1 MSAKK
6 TEGNTWINVNSNDKK
21 GHVNIY
27 DKDPKGKHDTS
38 IYVNIDYETG
48 KFNITEKENGE
59 KTTTDCSC
67 YLTTA
72 CMRNLKNDFSDNC
85 YQLDIL
91 RWFRDKFVSKV
102 DIEHYYMIAPAI
114 VGEIE
119 KNENKNSIYN
129 YIYNNVVLY
138 CVRKIEEND
147 FEAAY
152 NRYKNSVIA
161 LENQFIKEKE
171 VNKLVKRLV

>member
-6 TEGNTWINVNSNDKK
+6 TEGNTWINVNTTDKK

-27 DKDPKGKHDTS
+27 DQDPRGKHDTS
-38 IYVNIDYETG
+38 IHVNIDYETG

-67 YLTTA
+67 YLTTS
-72 CMRNLKNDFSDNC
+72 CIRNIKSDFYDNC

-91 RWFRDKFVSKV
+91 RWFRDKFVSKE
-102 DIEHYYMIAPAI
+102 DIEHYYMIAPVI
-114 VGEIE
+114 VSEIE
-119 KNENKNSIYN
+119 KSESKNSIYN

-138 CVRKIEEND
+138 CVRKIEENN
-147 FEAAY
+147 FEDAY
-152 NRYKNSVIA
+152 NRYRNSVIA

-171 VNKLVKRLV
+171 THKLVKKLI